1 MYQVGFVDVFF
12 SIQSIKEMAF
22 IIEKRAENQ
31 IYSRENA
38 ENEIH
43 KNTSIQF
50 GFVDIDWNIVK
61 IEVIY
66 CEYFNTICKYNK

>member
-1 MYQVGFVDVFF
+1 
-12 SIQSIKEMAF
+12 MAF
-22 IIEKRAENQ
+22 IIEKRAEN
-31 IYSRENA
+31 
-38 ENEIH
+38 EIH
-43 KNTSIQF
+43 KNISIQF